1 MLSKRQVISDS
12 NRVVLV
18 YPQGFALRSALGLG
32 SCSHFWTHL
41 ILASTTSISASIS
54 LIVSFLSNKG
64 ILCLE
69 GILEVRFRNEEI
81 EARKAILRS
90 YYMKGV
96 ILGALEKINQTR
108 KHFCSFRSHLNVTS
122 QQGFP
127 RTQYLELPFFTII
140 PFLCTFIDRIV
151 IMLTLPFSHQIVNS
165 KSVLFIVG
173 SQGLAQCLASSRPS
187 IHVY

>member
-1 MLSKRQVISDS
+1 M
-12 NRVVLV
+12 
-18 YPQGFALRSALGLG
+18 
-32 SCSHFWTHL
+32 
-41 ILASTTSISASIS
+41 
-54 LIVSFLSNKG
+54 
-64 ILCLE
+64 E
-69 GILEVRFRNEEI
+69 GILEVSFRNEEI

-96 ILGALEKINQTR
+96 FLGALGKEKINQIR

-122 QQGFP
+122 QRGFP

-140 PFLCTFIDRIV
+140 HFLCTFIDRIV